1 MANDG
6 SDEYVFAIPNFWQPS
21 KLLLDLEAEAPSS
34 FFANDLTNAL
44 SKTDPDPFALDPL
57 SPTHD
62 GFFKLMPLHDTHKE
76 HVETDSE
83 KTSAASPD
91 SEPIGQPEKPLD
103 DPPAAF
109 SSDDNEDSEENDIWL
124 EPRIPAKPKPPHRTW
139 NGFLSG
145 NPATKFQPMMVSE
158 AGPAAYDALLRSPN
172 DPMKLRNT
180 DTPVVDTKTYLSSL
194 LALALGGESVLFTRK
209 DGTQSLRPALPKMR
223 ASGYSSH
230 VLQALENKCLR
241 CGNTLMGLRAFVDS
255 AFLDHPSRCG
265 VALASTINQVLQ
277 VVQEWVAFHG
287 RNPRSLL
294 QLQATVNSVVAILR
308 PFKALMSHLRNGI
321 TDEDILNLVFHQAYS
336 VDNNEEYLRQIMR
349 EVLRR
354 VSGPWIEFLEE
365 WIGTRREQG
374 LPFTKSNLGESKGFV
389 KVEARVFRDDFGR
402 ELAEVD
408 YVLDPS
414 KMPPFMPED
423 VTETIFET
431 GRNLRF
437 IRSFHEDHPLAQQD
451 VIASSDP
458 PQAKWLYDWDAILR
472 LESRAVAYRDSL
484 IDAIRSSRDG
494 YSLGSMA
501 GSIHSLADK
510 PGSILSFFGL
520 DQVGMEER
528 IAASIE
534 QFAQPVATHDAG
546 DTLSRIV
553 RDRLSGTHI
562 STIELSNS
570 TPHWTL
576 LPVLSFGVIASAQA
590 QVVNKET
597 LKLLFTEHNLRDH
610 LRLQRE
616 CQLLGN
622 GLLCSRLSHALF
634 DPSMDT
640 AERRSGV
647 ARRSNVMGL
656 RLGGR
661 DNWPPASSELRLAL
675 MGILSECYIANQNDG
690 NSERSGRLFD
700 KAKSGLPGDMSFA
713 IRDLSEEEIVKCTNP
728 DSLEALDFLRLSYTA
743 PPQLSPIITPMNLL
757 QYDGIFKFLLRV
769 LRMTFVVN
777 QLFRDTNSLA
787 RDWEDPGDA
796 TLRFVKEAQHFVAS
810 VSTYFLDT
818 GIAVPW
824 RVFERKLDQI
834 EVDLRRPTTSS
845 SSEDVQSPDKLQ
857 EFHSLVLDRIMLA
870 LFLRKRQQPV
880 LKLLEDIFNT
890 ILRFAK
896 HVRLKWLSRQG
907 EETDAQTKAEADPST
922 LYAEF
927 KRKVQIFITVC
938 RSLSEKARRTDG
950 KRGREDR
957 IFKEQYGTG
966 DDSMVAQLLVK
977 LDMFDYYLKR

>member
-1 MANDG
+1 MASDG

-21 KLLLDLEAEAPSS
+21 KLLLDLEAEAPST

-44 SKTDPDPFALDPL
+44 SKTASDPLALDPL

-62 GFFKLMPLHDTHKE
+62 GFFKLLPLHDTHIE
-76 HVETDSE
+76 HAETESFN
-83 KTSAASPD
+83 TSTASPD
-91 SEPIGQPEKPLD
+91 SEPIEQPERPPDEPPTALD
-103 DPPAAF
+103 
-109 SSDDNEDSEENDIWL
+109 SDDEGEEENDIWL

-145 NPATKFQPMMVSE
+145 NSATKFQPMTVSE

-180 DTPVVDTKTYLSSL
+180 DVPVVDTKTYLSSL

-209 DGTQSLRPALPKMR
+209 DGSQSLRPALPKMR

-255 AFLDHPSRCG
+255 AFLEQPSRCG

-294 QLQATVNSVVAILR
+294 QLQATVNSVVAIIR
-308 PFKALMSHLRNGI
+308 PFKALMPHVRHGI
-321 TDEDILNLVFHQAYS
+321 SDEDILNLVFHQAYS

-354 VSGPWIEFLEE
+354 VSRPWIEFLEE

-408 YVLDPS
+408 YILDS
-414 KMPPFMPED
+414 TKMPPFMPED

-437 IRSFHEDHPLAQQD
+437 IRSFHEHHPLAQQD

-494 YSLGSMA
+494 YSLDPMA

-520 DQVGMEER
+520 DQIGMEER

-534 QFAQPVATHDAG
+534 QFAQPVATHDAE
-546 DTLSRIV
+546 DSLSKIV

-610 LRLQRE
+610 LKLQRE

-647 ARRSNVMGL
+647 ARNSTVMGL

-675 MGILSECYIANQNDG
+675 MGILSECYSANQDDG
-690 NSERSGRLFD
+690 RLTSGRLFD
-700 KAKSGLPGDMSFA
+700 KDKSGLPGDMSFA
-713 IRDLSEEEIVKCTNP
+713 IRDLSEEEIAKCINP
-728 DSLEALDFLRLSYTA
+728 DNLEALDFLRLSYTA

-824 RVFERKLDQI
+824 RVFERKLDKI
-834 EVDLRRPTTSS
+834 EADLQRPSMSS
-845 SSEDVQSPDKLQ
+845 SSEDIQSPDKLQ

-896 HVRLKWLSRQG
+896 HVRLKWLGTQG
-907 EETDAQTKAEADPST
+907 EETDAPTEVEADPSA

-950 KRGREDR
+950 KRGREER

>member
-1 MANDG
+1 MASDG
-6 SDEYVFAIPNFWQPS
+6 SEEYVFAIPNFWQPS

-34 FFANDLTNAL
+34 FFSNEVTNAL
-44 SKTDPDPFALDPL
+44 SNTDSDPFALDPIT
-57 SPTHD
+57 PTHD
-62 GFFKLMPLHDTHKE
+62 GFFKLLPIHDINEIHNDSTEANSKE
-76 HVETDSE
+76 RL
-83 KTSAASPD
+83 AA
-91 SEPIGQPEKPLD
+91 
-103 DPPAAF
+103 PPAAEPKEQLEQPLDEPPPVLD
-109 SSDDNEDSEENDIWL
+109 SDEEGNDIWL
-124 EPRIPAKPKPPHRTW
+124 EPRIPVKPKPPYRSW
-139 NGFLSG
+139 DGFFSG
-145 NPATKFQPMMVSE
+145 NLTTKFQPMMVTE

-172 DPMKLRNT
+172 DPLKLKNAGV
-180 DTPVVDTKTYLSSL
+180 PVVDTKTYLSSL

-209 DGTQSLRPALPKMR
+209 DGSQSLKPALPKMR

-241 CGNTLMGLRAFVDS
+241 CGSTLLGLRSFVES
-255 AFLDHPSRCG
+255 AYSEHPSRCG
-265 VALASTINQVLQ
+265 VALASTISQVLQ

-294 QLQATVNSVVAILR
+294 QLQSTVNSMVAILR
-308 PFKALMSHLRNGI
+308 PFKALMSHLRHGV

-336 VDNNEEYLRQIMR
+336 VDSNEEYLRQIMR

-365 WIGTRREQG
+365 WIGTKREQG

-389 KVEARVFRDDFGR
+389 KVEERVFRDDFGR

-408 YVLDPS
+408 YVLDSS

-451 VIASSDP
+451 VIVSSDP

-484 IDAIRSSRDG
+484 VEAIHSSRSS
-494 YSLGSMA
+494 YSLDPMGA
-501 GSIHSLADK
+501 SIHSLADK
-510 PGSILSFFGL
+510 PGSILNFFGL
-520 DQVGMEER
+520 DQIGMEER

-534 QFAQPVATHDAG
+534 QFAQPVETHDAE

-553 RDRLSGTHI
+553 RDRLSGTHA
-562 STIELSNS
+562 SAIELSNS

-597 LKLLFTEHNLRDH
+597 LKLLFTAHNLRDH

-634 DPSMDT
+634 DPDMDT

-647 ARRSNVMGL
+647 ARNRNVIGL

-675 MGILSECYIANQNDG
+675 MGILSECYSGNQDG
-690 NSERSGRLFD
+690 KKVERNERIFD
-700 KAKSGLPGDMSFA
+700 KQSSGLPGDMSFA
-713 IRDLSEEEIVKCTNP
+713 IRDLSEEEIDKCMNP

-743 PPQLSPIITPMNLL
+743 PPQLSPIITPLNLL
-757 QYDGIFKFLLRV
+757 QYDGIFKLLLRV
-769 LRMTFVVN
+769 LRMIFVVN
-777 QLFRDTNSLA
+777 QLFRDANRLA

-796 TLRFVKEAQHFVAS
+796 TLRFVREAQHFVAS

-818 GIAVPW
+818 GITVPW
-824 RVFERKLDQI
+824 RVFEKKLDKI
-834 EVDLRRPTTSS
+834 EADLHRPSTSS
-845 SSEDVQSPDKLQ
+845 SSDEIQSPDKLQ

-870 LFLRKRQQPV
+870 LFLRKKQQPV

-896 HVRLKWLSRQG
+896 HVRLKWLGEEG
-907 EETDAQTKAEADPST
+907 EETDARAKADPSA

-957 IFKEQYGTG
+957 IFKERYGTG

>member
-1 MANDG
+1 MASDG
-6 SDEYVFAIPNFWQPS
+6 SEEYVFAIPNFWRPS
-21 KLLLDLEAEAPSS
+21 KLLLDLEAEAPSTAS
-34 FFANDLTNAL
+34 FFSNDLTN
-44 SKTDPDPFALDPL
+44 PFALDPIT
-57 SPTHD
+57 PTQD
-62 GFFKLMPLHDTHKE
+62 GFFKLLPIHELH
-76 HVETDSE
+76 TDSA
-83 KTSAASPD
+83 KDDDKKDPVTP
-91 SEPIGQPEKPLD
+91 PVPKGQLEKPSDELPIALD
-103 DPPAAF
+103 
-109 SSDDNEDSEENDIWL
+109 SDDEDEEEGHDIWL
-124 EPRIPAKPKPPHRTW
+124 EPRIPSKPKPPYRAW
-139 NGFLSG
+139 DGFFSG
-145 NPATKFQPMMVSE
+145 NLTTSYQPMMVTE
-158 AGPAAYDALLRSPN
+158 AGPAAYDALLRSSN
-172 DPMKLRNT
+172 DPLKLRNT
-180 DTPVVDTKTYLSSL
+180 DVPVVDTKTYLSSL

-241 CGNTLMGLRAFVDS
+241 CGSTLVGLRSFVQS
-255 AFLDHPSRCG
+255 AYSEHPSRCG
-265 VALASTINQVLQ
+265 VALASTVSQVLQ

-294 QLQATVNSVVAILR
+294 QLQSTVNSMVAILR
-308 PFKALMSHLRNGI
+308 PFKALTSQLRHGL
-321 TDEDILNLVFHQAYS
+321 TDEDILNLVFHQAYA
-336 VDNNEEYLRQIMR
+336 VDSNEEYLRQIMR

-374 LPFTKSNLGESKGFV
+374 LPFTKANLGESKGFV

-408 YVLDPS
+408 YVLAPG
-414 KMPPFMPED
+414 KMPNFMPED

-472 LESRAVAYRDSL
+472 LESRAVAYRDCL
-484 IDAIRSSRDG
+484 IEAIQSSRSG
-494 YSLGSMA
+494 YSLDPMEASV
-501 GSIHSLADK
+501 HSLADK
-510 PGSILSFFGL
+510 SGSVLMFFGL
-520 DQVGMEER
+520 DQIGMEER

-534 QFAQPVATHDAG
+534 QFAQPVATHDAE

-553 RDRLSGTHI
+553 RDRLSGTHA
-562 STIELSNS
+562 SAIELSNS
-570 TPHWTL
+570 TPHWSL

-597 LKLLFTEHNLRDH
+597 LKLLFAAHNLRDH

-616 CQLLGN
+616 FQLLGN
-622 GLLCSRLSHALF
+622 GILCSRLSHALF
-634 DPSMDT
+634 DPDMDT

-647 ARRSNVMGL
+647 ARRSSVMGL

-675 MGILSECYIANQNDG
+675 MGILSECYSVNQDRKKV
-690 NSERSGRLFD
+690 ERNEHVFD
-700 KAKSGLPGDMSFA
+700 KDISGLPGDMSFA
-713 IRDLSEEEIVKCTNP
+713 VRDLTEEEIDKCMDP

-743 PPQLSPIITPMNLL
+743 PPQLSPIITPMNLM
-757 QYDGIFKFLLRV
+757 QYDCIFKLLLRV

-777 QLFRDTNSLA
+777 QLFRDANSLA

-796 TLRFVKEAQHFVAS
+796 TLRFVRESQHFVAS

-824 RVFERKLDQI
+824 RVFERKLDKV
-834 EVDLRRPTTSS
+834 EADLHRPGTSS
-845 SSEDVQSPDKLQ
+845 SSEEIQSPDKLQ
-857 EFHSLVLDRIMLA
+857 ELHTLVLDRIMLA

-890 ILRFAK
+890 ILRFAR
-896 HVRLKWLSRQG
+896 HVRLKLLG
-907 EETDAQTKAEADPST
+907 KGGKEADARAEADPSA
-922 LYAEF
+922 LYMEF
-927 KRKVQIFITVC
+927 KKKVQIFITVC

-977 LDMFDYYLKR
+977 LDMCDYYLKR

>member
-1 MANDG
+1 MDAYFGPFGPD
-6 SDEYVFAIPNFWQPS
+6 
-21 KLLLDLEAEAPSS
+21 
-34 FFANDLTNAL
+34 AL
-44 SKTDPDPFALDPL
+44 ASTDADPFVLDPIT
-57 SPTHD
+57 PTQD
-62 GFFKLMPLHDTHKE
+62 GFFKLLPIHDIPKDSAEETGEKE
-76 HVETDSE
+76 L
-83 KTSAASPD
+83 AARPAPE
-91 SEPIGQPEKPLD
+91 EPPEKPSETQPTVLD
-103 DPPAAF
+103 
-109 SSDDNEDSEENDIWL
+109 SDDDEDEGGDLWL
-124 EPRIPAKPKPPHRTW
+124 EPGGPVKPKPPYRAW
-139 NGFLSG
+139 DGFYSG
-145 NPATKFQPMMVSE
+145 NPDAAYQPMMVTE
-158 AGPAAYDALLRSPN
+158 AGPTAYDALLCAPN
-172 DPMKLRNT
+172 DPLRLRNASV
-180 DTPVVDTKTYLSSL
+180 PVVDTKTYLSSL

-209 DGTQSLRPALPKMR
+209 DGAPSLKPSLPKMR
-223 ASGYSSH
+223 ASGYSSN

-241 CGNTLMGLRAFVDS
+241 CGNTLTNLRSFTQS
-255 AFLDHPSRCG
+255 AYSEHPSRCA
-265 VALASTINQVLQ
+265 VAFASTVSQVLQ
-277 VVQEWVAFHG
+277 VVQEWVAFNG

-294 QLQATVNSVVAILR
+294 QLQSTVNSVVAILR
-308 PFKALMSHLRNGI
+308 PFKALTSQVRRGLS
-321 TDEDILNLVFHQAYS
+321 DEDILNLVFHQAYT
-336 VDNNEEYLRQIMR
+336 VDSNEEYLRQIMR

-354 VSGPWIEFLEE
+354 VSRPWIEFLEE

-374 LPFTKSNLGESKGFV
+374 MPFTKANLGERKGFV
-389 KVEARVFRDDFGR
+389 KVEARVFKDDFGR

-408 YVLDPS
+408 YVLDAS
-414 KMPPFMPED
+414 KMPNFMPED

-484 IDAIRSSRDG
+484 IDAIQSSRSG
-494 YSLGSMA
+494 YSLDPMEASV
-501 GSIHSLADK
+501 HSLAEK
-510 PGSILSFFGL
+510 PGYTFTFFGL

-528 IAASIE
+528 IAASME
-534 QFAQPVATHDAG
+534 QFAQPVPTHDAE

-553 RDRLSGTHI
+553 RDRLCGTHA
-562 STIELSNS
+562 SAIELSNS

-597 LKLLFTEHNLRDH
+597 MKLLFASHNLRDH

-616 CQLLGN
+616 FQLLGN
-622 GLLCSRLSHALF
+622 GILCSRLSHALF
-634 DPSMDT
+634 DPEMDT
-640 AERRSGV
+640 AERQSGV
-647 ARRSNVMGL
+647 ARNSSVMGL
-656 RLGGR
+656 RLGDR

-675 MGILSECYIANQNDG
+675 MGILSECYNAYQEG
-690 NSERSGRLFD
+690 G
-700 KAKSGLPGDMSFA
+700 KAEVSGLPGDMSFA
-713 IRDLSEEEIVKCTNP
+713 MRDLTEDEIDKCMNP

-743 PPQLSPIITPMNLL
+743 PPQLSPVITPLNLL
-757 QYDGIFKFLLRV
+757 QYDSIFRLLLRV

-777 QLFRDTNSLA
+777 QLFRDTNRLA
-787 RDWEDPGDA
+787 RDREDPGDA
-796 TLRFVKEAQHFVAS
+796 TLRFVREAQHFVAS

-824 RVFERKLDQI
+824 RVFEQKLDKV
-834 EVDLRRPTTSS
+834 ERDLHRPTTSS
-845 SSEDVQSPDKLQ
+845 SSDEIQSPDKLQ
-857 EFHSLVLDRIMLA
+857 ELHSLVLDRIMLA

-880 LKLLEDIFNT
+880 LKLLEDIFNL

-896 HVRLKWLSRQG
+896 YVRLKWMGIGR
-907 EETDAQTKAEADPST
+907 EEDVRAGADPSA

-927 KRKVQIFITVC
+927 KKKVQIFITVC

-977 LDMFDYYLKR
+977 LDMCDYYLKR

>member
-1 MANDG
+1 MASDG
-6 SDEYVFAIPNFWQPS
+6 ADEYVFAIPNFWQPS
-21 KLLLDLEAEAPSS
+21 KLLDLEIEAPSA
-34 FFANDLTNAL
+34 FFASDLTNSL
-44 SKTDPDPFALDPL
+44 SKADTDPFALDL
-57 SPTHD
+57 SSPTHD
-62 GFFKLMPLHDTHKE
+62 GFFKLLPLHDTHIE
-76 HVETDSE
+76 HIETDSE
-83 KTSAASPD
+83 KTSTASTD
-91 SEPIGQPEKPLD
+91 SEPIEQPERAPD
-103 DPPAAF
+103 EPPAALDN
-109 SSDDNEDSEENDIWL
+109 DDDGQSEENDIWL
-124 EPRIPAKPKPPHRTW
+124 EPRIPSKPKPPHRTW

-145 NPATKFQPMMVSE
+145 NPAAKLQPMMVSE
-158 AGPAAYDALLRSPN
+158 AGPTAYDALLRSPN
-172 DPMKLRNT
+172 DPMKLRNA
-180 DTPVVDTKTYLSSL
+180 DVPVVDTKTYLSSL
-194 LALALGGESVLFTRK
+194 LALALGGESVLYTRK

-255 AFLDHPSRCG
+255 AFLEHPSRCG

-277 VVQEWVAFHG
+277 VVQEWVAVHG

-308 PFKALMSHLRNGI
+308 PFKALMLHLRHGI

-408 YVLDPS
+408 YVLDAT

-437 IRSFHEDHPLAQQD
+437 IRSFHEEHPLAQQD

-494 YSLGSMA
+494 YSLDPMA
-501 GSIHSLADK
+501 GSVQSLADK
-510 PGSILSFFGL
+510 PGSSILSFFGL

-534 QFAQPVATHDAG
+534 QFAQPVATHDSEDA
-546 DTLSRIV
+546 LSKIV

-597 LKLLFTEHNLRDH
+597 LKLLFTQHDLRDH
-610 LRLQRE
+610 LTLQRE

-634 DPSMDT
+634 DPTMDT

-647 ARRSNVMGL
+647 VRRSNVMGL

-675 MGILSECYIANQNDG
+675 MGILSECYYASQDDG
-690 NSERSGRLFD
+690 RRLFD
-700 KAKSGLPGDMSFA
+700 RQKSGLPGDMSFA
-713 IRDLSEEEIVKCTNP
+713 IRDLSEEEISKCINP
-728 DSLEALDFLRLSYTA
+728 DNLEALDFLRLSYTA

-757 QYDGIFKFLLRV
+757 QYDGIFKLLLRV

-824 RVFERKLDQI
+824 RVFERKLDKI
-834 EVDLRRPTTSS
+834 EADLSRPSTSS
-845 SSEDVQSPDKLQ
+845 SSEDIIQSPDKLQ

-896 HVRLKWLSRQG
+896 HVRLKWLGRHG
-907 EETDAQTKAEADPST
+907 EETGTGTKTRAEADPST
-922 LYAEF
+922 LYYAEF

>member
-1 MANDG
+1 MLISLFFSAR
-6 SDEYVFAIPNFWQPS
+6 
-21 KLLLDLEAEAPSS
+21 LD
-34 FFANDLTNAL
+34 AL
-44 SKTDPDPFALDPL
+44 SKTASDPLALDPL

-62 GFFKLMPLHDTHKE
+62 GFFKLLPLHDTHIE
-76 HVETDSE
+76 HAETESFN
-83 KTSAASPD
+83 TSTASPD
-91 SEPIGQPEKPLD
+91 SEPIEQPERPPDEPPTALD
-103 DPPAAF
+103 
-109 SSDDNEDSEENDIWL
+109 SDDEGEEENDIWL

-145 NPATKFQPMMVSE
+145 NSATKFQPMTVSE

-180 DTPVVDTKTYLSSL
+180 DVPVVDTKTYLSSL

-209 DGTQSLRPALPKMR
+209 DGSQSLRPALPKMR

-255 AFLDHPSRCG
+255 AFLEQPSRCG

-294 QLQATVNSVVAILR
+294 QLQATVNSVVAIIR
-308 PFKALMSHLRNGI
+308 PFKALMPHVRHGI
-321 TDEDILNLVFHQAYS
+321 SDEDILNLVFHQAYS

-354 VSGPWIEFLEE
+354 VSRPWIEFLEE

-408 YVLDPS
+408 YILDS
-414 KMPPFMPED
+414 TKMPPFMPED

-437 IRSFHEDHPLAQQD
+437 IRSFHEHHPLAQQD

-494 YSLGSMA
+494 YSLDPMA

-520 DQVGMEER
+520 DQIGMEER

-534 QFAQPVATHDAG
+534 QFAQPVATHDAE
-546 DTLSRIV
+546 DSLSKIV

-610 LRLQRE
+610 LKLQRE

-647 ARRSNVMGL
+647 ARNSTVMGL

-675 MGILSECYIANQNDG
+675 MGILSECYSANQDDG
-690 NSERSGRLFD
+690 RLTSGRLFD
-700 KAKSGLPGDMSFA
+700 KDKSGLPGDMSFA
-713 IRDLSEEEIVKCTNP
+713 IRDLSEEEIAKCINP
-728 DSLEALDFLRLSYTA
+728 DNLEALDFLRLSYTA

-824 RVFERKLDQI
+824 RVFERKLDKI
-834 EVDLRRPTTSS
+834 EADLQRPSMSS
-845 SSEDVQSPDKLQ
+845 SSEDIQSPDKLQ

-896 HVRLKWLSRQG
+896 HVRLKWLGTQG
-907 EETDAQTKAEADPST
+907 EETDAPTEVEADPSA

-950 KRGREDR
+950 KRGREER